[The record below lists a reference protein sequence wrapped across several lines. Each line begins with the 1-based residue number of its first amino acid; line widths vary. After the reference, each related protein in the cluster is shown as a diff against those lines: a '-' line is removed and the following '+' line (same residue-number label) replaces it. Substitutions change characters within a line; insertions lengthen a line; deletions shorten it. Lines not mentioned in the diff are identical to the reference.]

1 MPLDTPSDETE
12 QRGVNQDPRLSRRG
26 FGLAS
31 LAAGAAVAGQAAAAD
46 SVMEM
51 DVVVPAPD
59 GDCDAAYFH
68 AADHKPRP
76 GVVMITDV
84 LGLRPVFRQMGKRLA
99 AAGYSVLVPNV
110 YYRSQKAPLISGPFD
125 FSNPADREKL
135 AAPRA
140 LLTPDNVT
148 RDCSAFIDW
157 LDGQKTVNTAAR
169 IGFTGYCMGGAIVVR
184 AAAARP
190 DRVGAGG
197 SFHGGGL
204 TTDAPDSP
212 HLLAPKI
219 KAAMYFGVAANDDA
233 RQPDSKTILKAA
245 FDKAGVPAT
254 VEVYKANH
262 GWCVPGSAAY
272 DEPEAERAWAELL
285 ALYKG
290 ALV

>member
-1 MPLDTPSDETE
+1 MPLDDE
-12 QRGVNQDPRLSRRG
+12 QSGVSQDPRLSRRG

-31 LAAGAAVAGQAAAAD
+31 LAAGAAAAGAATAAETVVE
-46 SVMEM
+46 S
-51 DVVVPAPD
+51 DVSIPSPD
-59 GDCDAAYFH
+59 GACDAAFFH
-68 AADHKPRP
+68 PSDGKPRP

-84 LGLRPVFRQMGKRLA
+84 IGLRPVFRQMGKRLA
-99 AAGYSVLVPNV
+99 GAGYSVVVPNV
-110 YYRSQKAPLISGPFD
+110 YYRSQKAPLITGPFD

-148 RDCSAFIDW
+148 RDCSAWIDW
-157 LDGQKTVNTAAR
+157 LDGQKAVNAKAPV
-169 IGFTGYCMGGAIVVR
+169 GFTGYCMGGAIVVR

-233 RQPDSKTILKAA
+233 RQPESKTILRQA
-245 FDKAGVPAT
+245 FAGHDAT
-254 VEVYKANH
+254 VEVYAANH

-272 DEPEAERAWAELL
+272 DEPEAERAWAALL
-285 ALYKG
+285 AMYG
-290 ALV
+290 RALV